1 MSFQRFG
8 GAAIRTNAKGVV
20 AVDLH
25 QVGGLVKDVG
35 DGLIVQAE
43 VPERNCNLCARFVR
57 GLWFGGM
64 LYSRMGVLMCP
75 KASTVPV
82 RPARNILGSLR
93 VPGDKSISH
102 RYAMLAAL
110 APGHSRFDNFAP
122 GADCASTL
130 GCVRA
135 LGCKVERDEKG
146 VVAIDGLGAPLRAPA
161 APLDCG
167 NSGSTMR
174 MLSGILAG
182 QPFTSE
188 LIGDESLSRR
198 PMKRVMEPLTQMGA
212 SIHGAEGDRA
222 PLHINGAKLHGID
235 YAPPVASAQVK
246 TSVLF
251 AGLLA
256 EGKTTVAEPART
268 RDHGELALRAF
279 GAEVQRTQNAVSI
292 VGGQTL
298 HPLEAL
304 VPGDISSAAFF
315 LCAAAIFP
323 ESNLVIDG
331 VLLNPTRSALLDVLA
346 AMGSRI
352 SMVRVEESHGELV
365 GTIALVPGQ
374 GRHVSIE
381 GSLTALLIDE
391 LPVLAAIA
399 PFTAGGLEVCDAGE
413 LRVKESDRLSAVTR
427 NLQAMGAQV
436 EQADDGWRIPGGQH
450 LHGAEIESYHDHRI
464 AMAFAVA
471 ALRADGESLVHHA
484 DCVAISY
491 PSFFE
496 DLEGLVER

>member
-1 MSFQRFG
+1 
-8 GAAIRTNAKGVV
+8 
-20 AVDLH
+20 
-25 QVGGLVKDVG
+25 
-35 DGLIVQAE
+35 
-43 VPERNCNLCARFVR
+43 
-57 GLWFGGM
+57 
-64 LYSRMGVLMCP
+64 MGVLMCP
-75 KASTVPV
+75 KVNTVAV
-82 RPARNILGSLR
+82 RPARNLLGSLR

-110 APGHSRFDNFAP
+110 ARGRSRFDNFAP

-146 VVAIDGLGAPLRAPA
+146 SVVIDGLGAQLRPPA

-174 MLSGILAG
+174 MLSGILAA
-182 QPFTSE
+182 QPFSSE
-188 LIGDESLSRR
+188 LTGDESLSRR
-198 PMKRVMEPLTQMGA
+198 PMKRIIEPLTQMGA
-212 SIHGAEGDRA
+212 EIHSANGDCA
-222 PLHINGAKLHGID
+222 PLRINGAKLRGIE

-279 GAEVQRTQNAVSI
+279 GAAVEPTNVERTRNAVSI

-298 HPLEAL
+298 HALEAF

-331 VLLNPTRSALLDVLA
+331 VLLNPTRSALLDVLT

-365 GTIALVPGQ
+365 GTITLAPGQ
-374 GRHVSIE
+374 GRPVKIE
-381 GSLTALLIDE
+381 KSLTALLIDE

-399 PFTAGGLEVCDAGE
+399 PFTTGGLEVRDAGE

-436 EQADDGWRIPGGQH
+436 EQTDDGWRIPGGQH
-450 LHGAEIESYHDHRI
+450 LHGAEIKSYDDHRI

-471 ALRADGESLVHHA
+471 ALRADGETLIRNA
-484 DCVAISY
+484 ECVAVSY
-491 PSFFE
+491 PGFFE

>member
-1 MSFQRFG
+1 M
-8 GAAIRTNAKGVV
+8 
-20 AVDLH
+20 
-25 QVGGLVKDVG
+25 
-35 DGLIVQAE
+35 
-43 VPERNCNLCARFVR
+43 PEKHSV
-57 GLWFGGM
+57 
-64 LYSRMGVLMCP
+64 SI
-75 KASTVPV
+75 K
-82 RPARNILGSLR
+82 PARNILGSLR

-110 APGHSRFDNFAP
+110 APGRSRFDNFAP

-130 GCVRA
+130 ACVRA
-135 LGCKVERDEKG
+135 LGCKAERDEKG
-146 VVAIDGLGAPLRAPA
+146 SVVIDGVGAQLRAPSSS
-161 APLDCG
+161 LDCG

-174 MLSGILAG
+174 MLCGILAG
-182 QPFTSE
+182 QPFASE

-198 PMKRVMEPLTQMGA
+198 PMKRVIEPLTQMGA
-212 SIHGAEGDRA
+212 EIHSAAGDRA
-222 PLHINGAKLHGID
+222 PLRINGAKLHAID

-256 EGKTTVAEPART
+256 DGKTTVAEPART

-279 GAEVQRTQNAVSI
+279 GAGVERTQNAVSI

-298 HPLEAL
+298 HPLEAF

-315 LCAAAIFP
+315 VCAATIFP

-374 GRHVSIE
+374 GRHVKIE
-381 GSLTALLIDE
+381 GALTALLIDE

-399 PFTAGGLEVCDAGE
+399 PFTAGGLEVRDAGE
-413 LRVKESDRLSAVTR
+413 LRIKESDRLSAVTH
-427 NLQAMGAQV
+427 NLEAMGAQV
-436 EQADDGWRIPGGQH
+436 EQSGDGWRIPGGQR
-450 LHGAEIESYHDHRI
+450 LHGAEIQSYDDHRI

-471 ALRADGESLVHHA
+471 ALRADGETLIHNA

-491 PSFFE
+491 PAFFE
-496 DLEGLVER
+496 DLEKLVER